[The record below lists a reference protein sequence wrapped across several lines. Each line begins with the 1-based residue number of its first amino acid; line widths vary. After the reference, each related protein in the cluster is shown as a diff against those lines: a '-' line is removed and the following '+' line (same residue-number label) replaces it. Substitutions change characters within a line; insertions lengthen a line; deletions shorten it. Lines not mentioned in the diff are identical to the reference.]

1 MFDSEQTYADTT
13 SPLRAILQKGAKFV
27 WTNEWQRSFEHIKQA
42 LSSETV
48 VGHWSQNHETELIVD
63 RGPEGISA
71 TLYQQ
76 EPSTKFWRPIT
87 YYSRALKKTEKNYSP
102 MEGESLAIKWGILVN
117 KMFLYGIKFKV
128 ITDHQPLVVL
138 YNNPGNREMPFRVEK
153 HRMKVQG
160 FDFLVEDREGKSNP
174 TDYNSRHALKNKVPE
189 IEDEDD
195 DEEFYVNAIIDAQ
208 LRHAITLKMI
218 RKATNESQTMAQLKY
233 CILNKQYT
241 PDTPNLRPYKDIFR
255 ELSVAKQLVLR
266 GRRIV
271 VPESL

>member
-1 MFDSEQTYADTT
+1 M
-13 SPLRAILQKGAKFV
+13 
-27 WTNEWQRSFEHIKQA
+27 WTNECQRSFERIKQA

-71 TLYQQ
+71 TLYQK

-87 YYSRALKKTEKNYSP
+87 YYSRALKKTEENYSP

-117 KMFLYGIKFKV
+117 KMFLHGIKLKV

-160 FDFLVEDREGKSNP
+160 FDFLVEYREGKSNP

-195 DEEFYVNAIIDAQ
+195 DEEFYVNAI
-208 LRHAITLKMI
+208 
-218 RKATNESQTMAQLKY
+218 
-233 CILNKQYT
+233 
-241 PDTPNLRPYKDIFR
+241 
-255 ELSVAKQLVLR
+255 
-266 GRRIV
+266 
-271 VPESL
+271 